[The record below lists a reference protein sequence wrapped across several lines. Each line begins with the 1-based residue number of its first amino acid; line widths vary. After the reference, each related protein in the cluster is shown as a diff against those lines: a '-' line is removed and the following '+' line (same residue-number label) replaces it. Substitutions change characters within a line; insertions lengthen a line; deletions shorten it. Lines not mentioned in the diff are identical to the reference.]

1 MLDDLEQLKSISFE
15 DILRLFIYDYFI
27 NNRFENNTIYDY
39 LKIFYQKYSN
49 FFNYFS
55 DVDYNVFKYIT
66 SQRLNSLFN
75 SDFNFNYI
83 SSVYSLLSHYLNIN

>member
-1 MLDDLEQLKSISFE
+1 MFNDIEELKSISFE
-15 DILRLFIYDYFI
+15 DILRLFVYDYFI

-39 LKIFYQKYSN
+39 LKIFYEKYSD

-75 SDFNFNYI
+75 SDFNFDYI
-83 SSVYSLLSHYLNIN
+83 SSIYSILLHSHF